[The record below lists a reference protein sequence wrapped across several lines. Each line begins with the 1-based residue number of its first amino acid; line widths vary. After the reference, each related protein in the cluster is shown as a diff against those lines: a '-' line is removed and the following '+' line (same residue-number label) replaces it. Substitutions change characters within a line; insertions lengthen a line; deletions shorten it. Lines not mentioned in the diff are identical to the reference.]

1 MRFIP
6 LVCWS
11 ALLAKTTVAAPI
23 EAPLEAFITEEG
35 SGLVFLSA
43 LTDVGRAYQVEWSP
57 TLAAANWIPVAG
69 APAEGTGGRQSFYLG
84 QRPDF
89 DGPPPSFPPRLDFTL
104 LAYADGT
111 SLAQWQQS
119 DGTLV
124 HRPVALDFRQ
134 VPRLAS
140 AVTGTATVVT
150 RTQLADYPQA
160 DIPSEIPETDPTINA
175 AVAALTEA

>member
-1 MRFIP
+1 
-6 LVCWS
+6 
-11 ALLAKTTVAAPI
+11 
-23 EAPLEAFITEEG
+23 LEAFITEEG

-43 LTDVGRAYQVEWSP
+43 LTDVGRAYQVEWSAN
-57 TLAAANWIPVAG
+57 LAATHWIPVAG
-69 APAEGTGGRQSFYLG
+69 KPAEGTGGRQSFYLG

-111 SLAQWQQS
+111 SLAQWQQL

-124 HRPVALDFRQ
+124 YRPVALDFRQ

-140 AVTGTATVVT
+140 AVTGTATDT
-150 RTQLADYPQA
+150 RFAYYQLLLRPANH
-160 DIPSEIPETDPTINA
+160 IHS
-175 AVAALTEA
+175 